1 VIFLHET
8 MNNGWGMS
16 VFLIMGLNWVQEIFL
31 FSSALKVK
39 ILSKKLEEL
48 EALLSKLKEWCKI
61 LREVFSSILFICGPK
76 NNKKTMQIHVLLH
89 FFVRQKWQSG
99 YHAKVNSVVWGQLI
113 HKCFHFKGFCVNFK
127 GSNKIKVKGEICLL
141 SPGQRSRD
149 FNYT

>member
-1 VIFLHET
+1 
-8 MNNGWGMS
+8 
-16 VFLIMGLNWVQEIFL
+16 VQEIFL

-89 FFVRQKWQSG
+89 FFCQAKMAIWLSRKGKLSG
-99 YHAKVNSVVWGQLI
+99 V
-113 HKCFHFKGFCVNFK
+113 
-127 GSNKIKVKGEICLL
+127 GSTD
-141 SPGQRSRD
+141 P
-149 FNYT
+149 